1 MLRRSVAL
9 FLVICCQHQGVNG
22 LDAQNLVLSHQLRQ
36 DQFLRGKLQ
45 KMKPEQQQDLA
56 MLVPYLQKGD
66 KSAFRQGLGVMV
78 QNGGNDR
85 IQRSL
90 QGLSDI
96 GFDAMEIQSWL
107 QREGAPIPRSMA
119 QKVISPPPEVSAT
132 VGLAAGQL
140 ADSKGQRKQEVKA
153 KEALKK
159 ELAQRLSK
167 GMQAFKRVEALETTE
182 ATLQQQLAYNN
193 QRLGRLEE
201 ALQKEEQ
208 QRDEAV
214 KENLQLR
221 EELQQEDKFNKET
234 LHRVEALE
242 KVRLGDNQSNRV
254 AVLEDENA
262 KFRAALAGAARR
274 LINLEADVRSQ
285 RLLSTSTPKVVRHQ
299 KQPMQ
304 PAK

>member
-1 MLRRSVAL
+1 MLGRSVAL
-9 FLVICCQHQGVNG
+9 FLVICQHQGVNS
-22 LDAQNLVLSHQLRQ
+22 LDAHNLVLSHQLRQ

-56 MLVPYLQKGD
+56 MLVPYLQRGD

-107 QREGAPIPRSMA
+107 QGEGAPIPWSKMA
-119 QKVISPPPEVSAT
+119 QKVISPPPEASAT
-132 VGLAAGQL
+132 VGLAGL

-182 ATLQQQLAYNN
+182 ATLQKELAYNN

-221 EELQQEDKFNKET
+221 EELKQEEKFNKET

-242 KVRLGDNQSNRV
+242 KVRQGDQSTRV
-254 AVLEDENA
+254 SLLEDENV

-274 LINLEADVRSQ
+274 LINLEADVRGQ
-285 RLLSTSTPKVVRHQ
+285 RLLSASTPKVVRHQ

>member
-1 MLRRSVAL
+1 MLRYGVAF
-9 FLVICCQHQGVNG
+9 FLVIWCGEHHCVNG
-22 LDAQNLVLSHQLRQ
+22 LDEKKLLRTQLGQ
-36 DQFLRGKLQ
+36 EQFLRGKLK

-66 KSAFRQGLGVMV
+66 KSAFRQGLGLMV

-96 GFDAMEIQSWL
+96 GFDAIEIQRWL
-107 QREGAPIPRSMA
+107 QREAAPIPQSKMA
-119 QKVISPPPEVSAT
+119 QKVISSPPEASAT

-140 ADSKGQRKQEVKA
+140 AAKGQRKQEVKA

-193 QRLGRLEE
+193 QRMGRLEE

-208 QRDEAV
+208 QRIEAV
-214 KENLQLR
+214 KENLQLK
-221 EELQQEDKFNKET
+221 EELQQEEKFNKET
-234 LHRVEALE
+234 LQRVEALE
-242 KVRLGDNQSNRV
+242 KGDSESNRV
-254 AVLEDENA
+254 AVLEEENV

-274 LINLEADVRSQ
+274 LINLEADVRRQLPASI
-285 RLLSTSTPKVVRHQ
+285 PKVVRHQ

>member
-1 MLRRSVAL
+1 
-9 FLVICCQHQGVNG
+9 
-22 LDAQNLVLSHQLRQ
+22 
-36 DQFLRGKLQ
+36 
-45 KMKPEQQQDLA
+45 
-56 MLVPYLQKGD
+56 
-66 KSAFRQGLGVMV
+66 
-78 QNGGNDR
+78 
-85 IQRSL
+85 
-90 QGLSDI
+90 
-96 GFDAMEIQSWL
+96 MEIQSWL

-193 QRLGRLEE
+193 RRLGRLEE

-221 EELQQEDKFNKET
+221 EELQQEEKFNKET